1 MFDLFIR
8 ETTTINEELIFM
20 ELIATYKLKLIFLF
34 LTLVDFLT
42 ILHLFTL

>member
-8 ETTTINEELIFM
+8 ETTTIKEELTFM
-20 ELIATYKLKLIFLF
+20 ESIATYKLKLIFLS
-34 LTLVDFLT
+34 LTLVDFLS